1 MKKKLG
7 LIGEKLGHSLSPQLH
22 KEILKNLNLQY
33 DYSLIELKENQL
45 EEFLKKDIYNYL
57 GVNITIPYK
66 LKSMKFV
73 EVSKEAQ
80 EIGAINT
87 IFVKDNKLFG
97 YNTDYFGFKRML
109 EENNIFIQKQDT
121 FILGAGGGARAVIK
135 YFLDKNVKSITIV
148 VRNIQ
153 KAKIQLN
160 SLIKDRKNI
169 NFIDFDTLE
178 KGNYKGYI
186 IVNCTPVG
194 MYPNVDVSPI
204 TKNTSKNFENS
215 VDLIYNPLETKFLKF
230 ARENNKNSLNGMYML
245 VAQGVASE
253 EIWHN
258 TVISRD
264 IIKKIIINFK

>member
-7 LIGEKLGHSLSPQLH
+7 LIGEKLPHSLSPKLH
-22 KEILKNLNLQY
+22 KEIFKNLDIQG

-45 EEFLKKDIYNYL
+45 EKFLTKDIYSYL

-66 LKSMKFV
+66 IKSMDFV

-87 IFVKDNKLFG
+87 ILVKDGKLFG

-109 EENNIFIQKQDT
+109 EENNIFVDGKDT

-135 YFLDKNVKSITIV
+135 YFLDRDVKSITIV

-153 KAKIQLN
+153 KAKIQLD
-160 SLIKDRKNI
+160 SLIKNKENI
-169 NFIDFDTLE
+169 EIIDFKTLE
-178 KGNYKGYI
+178 YGNYNGYI
-186 IVNCTPVG
+186 VVNCTPVG
-194 MYPNVDVSPI
+194 MYPNVENSPI
-204 TKNTSKNFENS
+204 TKEVSKNFENS

-245 VAQGVASE
+245 IAQGVASE
-253 EIWHN
+253 EIWN
-258 TVISRD
+258 NINISKEVIEK
-264 IIKKIIINFK
+264 IIKSFE